1 MAETDYKTA
10 LMTSPKILTGLRS
23 TDYEHPFDRKALN
36 ALEGTPGFEYLMK
49 KFWEYGIETM
59 LTVQCTGS
67 NLQVTEKNFPR
78 LHEIFAHACSTLDL
92 PLQPRL
98 YFQLAADIN
107 AYATGVE
114 NPIVVLSSETADR
127 MTDDELLFI
136 IGHELG
142 HIKSNHVL
150 YQNMGQVIPILGSY
164 VGQVTFGVGN
174 MISLGLTLALQ
185 NWKRMA
191 EFTADRAGLL
201 ACQNYEAAASAMV
214 KLAGLP
220 LKHYD
225 KNITED
231 FMQQARDFEEL
242 DYENLSKVAKVMAT
256 LTATH
261 PWTVQRAAELNRFHK
276 DGMMDT
282 IMSSLTTDREVALSK
297 KAVACPACAAEISP
311 EAKFCPGCGRK
322 LMRD

>member
-1 MAETDYKTA
+1 MND
-10 LMTSPKILTGLRS
+10 PKILTGLRS
-23 TDYEHPFDRKALN
+23 SDYEHPFDRRALN

-67 NLQVTEKNFPR
+67 NLQVTNNNFPR
-78 LHEIFAHACSTLDL
+78 LFEIFEHACATLDL
-92 PLQPRL
+92 PVKPRL

-150 YQNMGQVIPILGSY
+150 YQNMGQAIPVLGSFI
-164 VGQVTFGVGN
+164 GQVTFGVGN

-185 NWKRMA
+185 NWRRMA
-191 EFTADRAGLL
+191 EFTADRAGML

-220 LKHYD
+220 LKYYD

-231 FMQQARDFEEL
+231 FMQQAKDFQEL

-261 PWTVQRAAELNRFHK
+261 PWTVQRAAELHRFHE
-276 DGMMDT
+276 DGLMNE
-282 IMSSLTTDREVALSK
+282 IMTDLTTGRQVKVDQQTVT
-297 KAVACPACAAEISP
+297 CPACGNSIAAE
-311 EAKFCPGCGRK
+311 ARFCGGCGKQLVRA
-322 LMRD
+322 

>member
-1 MAETDYKTA
+1 
-10 LMTSPKILTGLRS
+10 MTEPQLLTGLRS

-67 NLQVTEKNFPR
+67 NLQVTKSNFPR
-78 LHEIFAHACSTLDL
+78 LYETFQYACATLDL
-92 PLQPRL
+92 PVKPRL
-98 YFQLAADIN
+98 YFQLGADIN

-127 MTDDELLFI
+127 MTDEELLFI
-136 IGHELG
+136 MGHELG

-174 MISLGLTLALQ
+174 VISLGLTLALQ

-201 ACQNYEAAASAMV
+201 ACQNYESAASAMV

-220 LKHYD
+220 P
-225 KNITED
+225 
-231 FMQQARDFEEL
+231 QALRPQHNGRL
-242 DYENLSKVAKVMAT
+242 Y
-256 LTATH
+256 
-261 PWTVQRAAELNRFHK
+261 
-276 DGMMDT
+276 
-282 IMSSLTTDREVALSK
+282 
-297 KAVACPACAAEISP
+297 PASQGFSGA
-311 EAKFCPGCGRK
+311 
-322 LMRD
+322 

>member
-1 MAETDYKTA
+1 MEQPTV
-10 LMTSPKILTGLRS
+10 LTGLRS
-23 TDYEHPFDRKALN
+23 TDYEHPFDRQALN
-36 ALEGTPGFEYLMK
+36 ALEGTPGFEFLMK

-78 LHEIFAHACSTLDL
+78 LHEVFQHACRTLDL
-92 PLQPRL
+92 PVRPRL

-114 NPIVVLSSETADR
+114 NPIVVLSSETVDR
-127 MTDDELLFI
+127 MTDEELLFI

-150 YQNMGQVIPILGSY
+150 YQNMGQIIPILGNY

-225 KNITED
+225 QDVVGE
-231 FMQQARDFEEL
+231 FMDQARDFQEL
-242 DYENLSKVAKVMAT
+242 DYENLSKIAKVMAT

-261 PWTVQRAAELNRFHK
+261 PWTVQRAAELNRFHS
-276 DGMMDT
+276 GGQMDT
-282 IMSSLTTDREVALSK
+282 IMAAVAHDREAAVA
-297 KAVACPACAAEISP
+297 AGAIACPACGRLITEG
-311 EAKFCPGCGRK
+311 AKFCAGCGKK
-322 LMRD
+322 LAAA

>member
-1 MAETDYKTA
+1 MTDR
-10 LMTSPKILTGLRS
+10 LMTNPQILTGLRS
-23 TDYEHPFDRKALN
+23 SDYEHPFDRRALN

-67 NLQVTEKNFPR
+67 NLQVTKANFPK
-78 LHEIFAHACSTLDL
+78 LYEVFEHACSTLDL
-92 PLQPRL
+92 PLKPRL

-114 NPIVVLSSETADR
+114 NPIVVLSSETVDR
-127 MTDDELLFI
+127 MTDEELLFI

-185 NWKRMA
+185 NWRRMA

-201 ACQNYEAAASAMV
+201 ACQSYESAASAMV

-225 KNITED
+225 KNITAD
-231 FMQQARDFEEL
+231 FMQQAKDFEEL

-261 PWTVQRAAELNRFHK
+261 PWTVQRAAELHRFHN

-282 IMSSLTTDREVALSK
+282 IMTSLTTDREVSVST
-297 KAVACPACAAEISP
+297 KADACPACGTELDGD
-311 EAKFCPGCGRK
+311 AKFCGGCGKR
-322 LMRD
+322 LVRT

>member
-1 MAETDYKTA
+1 
-10 LMTSPKILTGLRS
+10 MTKPKLLTGLRS

-67 NLQVTEKNFPR
+67 NLQVSKNNFPR
-78 LHEIFAHACSTLDL
+78 LHEMFQYACDTLDL
-92 PLQPRL
+92 PVKPRL
-98 YFQLAADIN
+98 YFQLGADIN

-127 MTDDELLFI
+127 MTDEELLFI
-136 IGHELG
+136 MGHELG

-201 ACQNYEAAASAMV
+201 ACQDYEAAASAMV

-225 KNITED
+225 KNIKED
-231 FMQQARDFEEL
+231 FIQQAKDFQEL

-261 PWTVQRAAELNRFHK
+261 PWTVQRAAELHRFFNE
-276 DGMMDT
+276 GMMDT
-282 IMSSLTTDREVALSK
+282 IMTSLTTDREVTLSK
-297 KAVACPACAAEISP
+297 KADACPACGTGVEKA
-311 EAKFCPGCGRK
+311 AKFCGGCGKK
-322 LMRD
+322 LMRA